1 MKFSED
7 MGYYLLLLL
16 LMVTVVI
23 AVAVTAAVSIA
34 RFFMLWLCNNSGF
47 QKDFIYFYF
56 LPAEGETE
64 MRGKGSSWGGGGEK
78 NCCVI
83 GDAMRDENAMNA
95 DEGMDEWMGGWR
107 GKMEGAME
115 QGIAVDKLSFY
126 PAIQIWFFPFISPLP
141 TPLLP
146 PLLPVFLLHYNSC
159 RYWRRRHCG
168 CCHHHLLHR
177 WCFYPATSSVFFLV
191 FNFFSL
197 WSFLIWKRMTSCQ
210 RSRFFFIVLLLF
222 FGQSVCYP
230 NTLEVTTERK
240 KLRFLFLLF
249 FDVVHLLWPLFR
261 IYICI

>member
-1 MKFSED
+1 
-7 MGYYLLLLL
+7 MGWNFLRTWATTCCCCSWWWRWWLQLLLLL
-16 LMVTVVI
+16 LYLLPVFSCFDYVTI
-23 AVAVTAAVSIA
+23 LAFRKILFISIFFLLKARQKCGEKEAA
-34 RFFMLWLCNNSGF
+34 
-47 QKDFIYFYF
+47 
-56 LPAEGETE
+56 
-64 MRGKGSSWGGGGEK
+64 GGEK

-230 NTLEVTTERK
+230 NILEVTTERK